1 MSLRHKVDEI
11 HEILTLKHKPRRI
24 IRLRMTTESVFAVSL
39 EDFFPFFESER
50 QRNKK
55 KSCSGW
61 SGVTS
66 QQPRL
71 AGKLALLRDVHPTG
85 ALTSLETVLGKENCG
100 RTNWKIYFMSVC
112 CRRKARCGKLEQSHS
127 LGSQSWQIN
136 HRFIGVRKLHDAKLV
151 I

>member
-1 MSLRHKVDEI
+1 MSLCHKVDEI

-39 EDFFPFFESER
+39 EDFVPFFERDKEI
-50 QRNKK
+50 KK
-55 KSCSGW
+55 KSCLGW

-71 AGKLALLRDVHPTG
+71 AGKLVSLQDVHPTG
-85 ALTSLETVLGKENCG
+85 AFTSLETVLGKENCG

-112 CRRKARCGKLEQSHS
+112 CWRKARCGKLEQSHS
-127 LGSQSWQIN
+127 LGSQS
-136 HRFIGVRKLHDAKLV
+136 
-151 I
+151 